1 MRQLQVRGVKP
12 SGHSA
17 STTHELMPAPVVN
30 GQVDALNT
38 LCTGMVRPVGTAHGG
53 GTTTAEQIQSGHV

>member
-1 MRQLQVRGVKP
+1 
-12 SGHSA
+12 
-17 STTHELMPAPVVN
+17 MPAPVVN